1 MIENVLTKETLE
13 KTSDFQKNILR
24 RGFIKAGL
32 FLISIYILAPDGTLK
47 MVAFSIALI
56 CMLIQLFLDI
66 FLLRHGIDIRA
77 DDDES
82 LEKYQKQLKNDSI
95 LCGISFVIFL
105 AIELL
110 FRFLMYSR

>member
-1 MIENVLTKETLE
+1 MLTKETLE
-13 KTSDFQKNILR
+13 KTSDTQKNILR
-24 RGFIKAGL
+24 RGFIHAGL
-32 FLISIYILAPDGTLK
+32 FLISIYLLAPDGTFK

-66 FLLRHGIDIRA
+66 FLLRNGIDIRA
-77 DDDES
+77 EEDES

>member
-1 MIENVLTKETLE
+1 MLTKETLE

-24 RGFIKAGL
+24 RGIIKAGL
-32 FLISIYILAPDGTLK
+32 FLLGISLLAPDGILQ
-47 MVAFSIALI
+47 MILFCASMI

-66 FLLRHGIDIRA
+66 FLLRNGIDIRTE
-77 DDDES
+77 DDES
-82 LEKYQKQLKNDSI
+82 WETYQRQLKNDSI

>member
-1 MIENVLTKETLE
+1 MLTKETLE
-13 KTSDFQKNILR
+13 NTSDSQKNILR
-24 RGFIKAGL
+24 RGFIKTGL
-32 FLISIYILAPDGTLK
+32 FLIGISLLAPDGIPQIITFCAS
-47 MVAFSIALI
+47 MI

-77 DDDES
+77 DEDES

-95 LCGISFVIFL
+95 LCGISFLIFL

>member
-1 MIENVLTKETLE
+1 MLTKETFE
-13 KTSDFQKNILR
+13 KTSDSQKNILR

-32 FLISIYILAPDGTLK
+32 FLIGISLLAPDGILQIITFCVS
-47 MVAFSIALI
+47 MI

-66 FLLRHGIDIRA
+66 FLLRKGIDIRVEE
-77 DDDES
+77 DES

-105 AIELL
+105 AIELV

>member
-1 MIENVLTKETLE
+1 MLTKETLE

-24 RGFIKAGL
+24 RGFIHAGL
-32 FLISIYILAPDGTLK
+32 FLISIYFLVPDGSILK
-47 MVAFSIALI
+47 MVAFSIAMI
-56 CMLIQLFLDI
+56 CILIQFFLDI
-66 FLLRHGIDIRA
+66 FLLRNGIDIRVEE
-77 DDDES
+77 DES

-105 AIELL
+105 TIELL